1 MKKYLMGHYIIMKK
15 FTFHIV
21 YAFCLIFFGSC
32 ETKKDL
38 SQNTNF
44 TLNEITIA
52 EIHNGY
58 NDGIY
63 TVKEIVSQYIDRI
76 KQIDQSGPEI
86 NSIIIINPDALSI
99 ADSLDQIQKQE
110 KKKGPLF
117 GIPVLL
123 KDNIDTHDKMPT
135 TAGSRVLKDS
145 FPLKDSWVAKKL
157 RESGAVIL
165 GKTNLSEWAN
175 YRASYSSS
183 GWSGVGGQTKNPYV
197 LDRNPCGSSS
207 GSAVA
212 VSANLCVIAIG
223 TETWGSI
230 MCPSNA
236 NGIVGIKPTVGLWSR
251 SGIIPISYTQDTAGP
266 MSRTVIDAATL
277 LGAITGVDLNDD
289 KTKESKN
296 RYHNDYT
303 KFLDKNGLSGK
314 RIGYIKTMEGK
325 NHRVDEM
332 MHLAIEDLEKYGAE
346 IIELNKIVESSPGG
360 FGAEQNSLEV
370 MAHEFKDGL
379 KKYFDSL
386 GKNAPVA
393 NLEEAIEAT
402 LADSIEMLYFN
413 LDRMNNSQSKESL
426 DSKIYKESLQNML
439 EAFRENGIDHVMDKH
454 NLDAIVSPTGSP
466 AWKTDLINGDKYY
479 ISTTVYAALSGYPN
493 INLPMGFIG
502 NVPIGISFYGRAWSE
517 PLLLEIAYSYE
528 QNTNHRKPP
537 EFLATD

>member
-1 MKKYLMGHYIIMKK
+1 MKN
-15 FTFHIV
+15 FTFYIV
-21 YAFCLIFFGSC
+21 YAFCLIIIGSC
-32 ETKKDL
+32 ATKKDL

-44 TLNEITIA
+44 SLNEITIA

-58 NDGIY
+58 NSGSY
-63 TVKEIVSQYIDRI
+63 NVKEIVSQYINRI
-76 KQIDQSGPEI
+76 KNIDQNGPAI
-86 NSIIIINPDALSI
+86 NSIIMINPDALSI
-99 ADSLDQIQKQE
+99 ADSLDQIQKHG

-135 TAGSRVLKDS
+135 TAGSRILKNS

-157 RESGAVIL
+157 RDSGAVIL

-183 GWSGVGGQTKNPYV
+183 GWSGIGGQTKNPYV

-207 GSAVA
+207 GSAVS

-266 MSRTVIDAATL
+266 MSRTVRDAATL

-289 KTKESKN
+289 KTKESEN

-303 KFLDKNGLSGK
+303 KFLDRNGLSGK
-314 RIGYIKTMEGK
+314 RIGYINTMEGK

-332 MHLAIEDLEKYGAE
+332 MQLAIKDLEKYGAE

-360 FGAEQNSLEV
+360 FGAEQNSIEV

-413 LDRMNNSQSKESL
+413 LDRMHNSQSKGSL
-426 DSKIYKESLQNML
+426 DSKVYKESLQNML
-439 EAFRENGIDHVMDKH
+439 EAFRVNGVDRVMDKN

-493 INLPMGFIG
+493 INVPMGFIG

-528 QNTNHRKPP
+528 QNTKHRKPP
-537 EFLATD
+537 EFLVSD

>member
-1 MKKYLMGHYIIMKK
+1 
-15 FTFHIV
+15 
-21 YAFCLIFFGSC
+21 
-32 ETKKDL
+32 
-38 SQNTNF
+38 
-44 TLNEITIA
+44 
-52 EIHNGY
+52 
-58 NDGIY
+58 
-63 TVKEIVSQYIDRI
+63 
-76 KQIDQSGPEI
+76 
-86 NSIIIINPDALSI
+86 
-99 ADSLDQIQKQE
+99 
-110 KKKGPLF
+110 
-117 GIPVLL
+117 
-123 KDNIDTHDKMPT
+123 
-135 TAGSRVLKDS
+135 
-145 FPLKDSWVAKKL
+145 
-157 RESGAVIL
+157 
-165 GKTNLSEWAN
+165 
-175 YRASYSSS
+175 
-183 GWSGVGGQTKNPYV
+183 
-197 LDRNPCGSSS
+197 
-207 GSAVA
+207 
-212 VSANLCVIAIG
+212 
-223 TETWGSI
+223 
-230 MCPSNA
+230 
-236 NGIVGIKPTVGLWSR
+236 
-251 SGIIPISYTQDTAGP
+251 
-266 MSRTVIDAATL
+266 

-289 KTKESKN
+289 KTKKSEN

-303 KFLDKNGLSGK
+303 KFLDRNGLSGK

-332 MHLAIEDLEKYGAE
+332 MQLAIKDLEKYGAK

-386 GKNAPVA
+386 GKNAPVN

-426 DSKIYKESLQNML
+426 DSKVYKESLQNML
-439 EAFRENGIDHVMDKH
+439 EAFRENGVDRVMDKH

-493 INLPMGFIG
+493 INVPMGFIG

-537 EFLATD
+537 EFLVSD